1 MKKYKLNSYGWSMEA
16 IGKSLT
22 NEEVLKTEE
31 LIKEKGSEF
40 IWEVRFD
47 IDDLFEMDIWDG
59 DLFHISK
66 AFDNNTAYFVIE
78 DEEGKEVLNF
88 EIKDFAELD
97 ESYYE
102 NNEFLE
108 YDAFGN
114 LEENKN
120 VYVSIDEN
128 KGGMFLMEFESEEIP
143 TEKDFTYTTGS
154 IVTPEG
160 DWDFIDKIFFKGQ
173 ELEIVDY
180 LDNSGKA
187 STVKIYTHDDRI
199 IN

>member
-97 ESYYE
+97 ESYYD

>member
-97 ESYYE
+97 EGYYD

-173 ELEIVDY
+173 PLEIEDY
-180 LDNSGKA
+180 LDNSGK
-187 STVKIYTHDDRI
+187 SSSCMIYTLDGETI
-199 IN
+199 E

>member
-97 ESYYE
+97 EGYYD

-199 IN
+199 IK

>member
-97 ESYYE
+97 EGYYD

-108 YDAFGN
+108 YGAFGN

-199 IN
+199 IK

>member
-97 ESYYE
+97 EDYYE

-120 VYVSIDEN
+120 VYISIDEN

-199 IN
+199 IK

>member
-16 IGKSLT
+16 VGKSLT

-78 DEEGKEVLNF
+78 DEDGNEVLNF

-97 ESYYE
+97 EDYYE

-120 VYVSIDEN
+120 VYISIDEN

-143 TEKDFTYTTGS
+143 TEKNFTYTTGS

-199 IN
+199 IK

>member
-78 DEEGKEVLNF
+78 DEEGKEVLDF

-97 ESYYE
+97 EGYYD

-199 IN
+199 IK

>member
-40 IWEVRFD
+40 IWEIRFD

-97 ESYYE
+97 EDYYE

-120 VYVSIDEN
+120 VYISIDEN

-199 IN
+199 IK

>member
-78 DEEGKEVLNF
+78 DEEGKDVLNF

-97 ESYYE
+97 EGYYD

-187 STVKIYTHDDRI
+187 STVKIYTHDGRI
-199 IN
+199 IK

>member
-1 MKKYKLNSYGWSMEA
+1 MEA

-97 ESYYE
+97 EGYYD

-199 IN
+199 IK

>member
-31 LIKEKGSEF
+31 LIKKKGSEF

-97 ESYYE
+97 EGYYD

>member
-97 ESYYE
+97 EDYYE

-114 LEENKN
+114 FEENKN
-120 VYVSIDEN
+120 VYISIDEN

-199 IN
+199 IK

>member
-160 DWDFIDKIFFKGQ
+160 DLDFIDKIFFKGQ

-187 STVKIYTHDDRI
+187 STFKIYTHDDRI

>member
-66 AFDNNTAYFVIE
+66 AFDNNTDYFVIE

>member
-97 ESYYE
+97 EGYYD

>member
-78 DEEGKEVLNF
+78 NEEGKEVLNF

-97 ESYYE
+97 EGYYD

-199 IN
+199 IK

>member
-97 ESYYE
+97 EDYYE

-199 IN
+199 IK

>member
-78 DEEGKEVLNF
+78 DEDGNEVLNF

-97 ESYYE
+97 EGYYK

-120 VYVSIDEN
+120 VYISIDEN

-173 ELEIVDY
+173 ELETVDY

-199 IN
+199 IK

>member
-97 ESYYE
+97 EGYYD

-108 YDAFGN
+108 YGAFGN

>member
-97 ESYYE
+97 EDYYE

-120 VYVSIDEN
+120 VYISIDEN

>member
-40 IWEVRFD
+40 LWEVRFD
-47 IDDLFEMDIWDG
+47 IDDSFELDIWDG

-66 AFDNNTAYFVIE
+66 AFDNDTAYFVIE
-78 DEEGKEVLNF
+78 DEEGNEVLKF
-88 EIKDFAELD
+88 DIKDFAELD
-97 ESYYE
+97 EEYYE
-102 NNEFLE
+102 NNEILD

-120 VYVSIDEN
+120 VYMSIDEN

-143 TEKDFTYTTGS
+143 TEKDFTYTKGS

-160 DWDFIDKIFFKGQ
+160 DWEFIDKILFKGQ

-199 IN
+199 IE

>member
-78 DEEGKEVLNF
+78 DEDGNEVLNF

-97 ESYYE
+97 EDYYE

-120 VYVSIDEN
+120 VYISIDEN

-199 IN
+199 IK

>member
-31 LIKEKGSEF
+31 LIKKKGSEF

-97 ESYYE
+97 EGYYD

-108 YDAFGN
+108 YGAFGN

>member
-97 ESYYE
+97 EGYYD

-128 KGGMFLMEFESEEIP
+128 KGGMFLMEFESEEVP

>member
-97 ESYYE
+97 EGYYD

-120 VYVSIDEN
+120 VYISIDEN

-199 IN
+199 IK

>member
-97 ESYYE
+97 EDYYE

-114 LEENKN
+114 FEENKN
-120 VYVSIDEN
+120 VYISIDEN

>member
-97 ESYYE
+97 EGYYD

-120 VYVSIDEN
+120 VYISIDEN

>member
-16 IGKSLT
+16 VGKSLT

-40 IWEVRFD
+40 LWEVRFD
-47 IDDLFEMDIWDG
+47 IDDSFELDIWDG
-59 DLFHISK
+59 DLFHFTK

-78 DEEGKEVLNF
+78 DEEGKDVLKF
-88 EIKDFAELD
+88 EIKDFTKLD
-97 ESYYE
+97 EEYYE
-102 NNEFLE
+102 NNESLE
-108 YDAFGN
+108 YDVFGN
-114 LEENKN
+114 LEKNKN
-120 VYVSIDEN
+120 VYLSIDEN
-128 KGGMFLMEFESEEIP
+128 KGGMFFMEFESEEIP

-160 DWDFIDKIFFKGQ
+160 DWEFIDKILFKGQ

-199 IN
+199 IE

>member
-199 IN
+199 IK

>member
-97 ESYYE
+97 EGYYD

-114 LEENKN
+114 FEENKN
-120 VYVSIDEN
+120 VYISIDEN